1 MYQAEVN
8 EEVQGDGAM
17 EKLIQEE
24 RLARMEK
31 RRKEWEGRRIA
42 RMIVLDMI
50 EEVEH
55 KIVNDKMKVILE
67 DKLEEATKEGQFK
80 RWLRDIEA
88 GGPIIRNR
96 VELYLRSRR
105 IEEGMRAPPSL
116 RLGMEL
122 APVPGLLI
130 GLASGQARNTN
141 LLSMGLASRPI
152 AKCH

>member
-42 RMIVLDMI
+42 RMIVLYMI

-80 RWLRDIEA
+80 SVRYPD
-88 GGPIIRNR
+88 
-96 VELYLRSRR
+96 
-105 IEEGMRAPPSL
+105 
-116 RLGMEL
+116 
-122 APVPGLLI
+122 
-130 GLASGQARNTN
+130 
-141 LLSMGLASRPI
+141 
-152 AKCH
+152 